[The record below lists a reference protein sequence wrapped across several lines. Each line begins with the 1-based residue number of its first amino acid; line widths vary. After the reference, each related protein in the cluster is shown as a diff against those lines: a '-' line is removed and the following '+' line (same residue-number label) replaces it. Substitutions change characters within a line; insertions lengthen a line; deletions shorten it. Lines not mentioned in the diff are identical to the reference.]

1 MSFIDYRD
9 FPLITP
15 LVEYLKVHSGALA
28 AEAIQGIE
36 RFSPSPERYIMDDV
50 RLFILPAIWQRK
62 RIDQAGLEPGDYR
75 EWRPSCSPQRLADS
89 TITLAALCDHPA
101 VVTAYYSMSMPGC
114 EIVPHTDNESA
125 IGAVY
130 RLHVG
135 LACPEGDCALEV
147 AGERREWLEGQAFMF
162 DSARVT
168 HAAWNRTERPRLILI
183 LDFDRAMLEESRK
196 AGLLSA

>member
-15 LVEYLKVHSGALA
+15 LVEYLKVNSEVLA
-28 AEAIQGIE
+28 AEAIRGIE

-50 RLFILPAIWQRK
+50 RLFILPSIWQRK

-75 EWRPSCSPQRLADS
+75 QWQPSSSHAQLAES
-89 TITLAALCDHPA
+89 TTTLSALCNHPA

-114 EIVPHTDNESA
+114 EIIPHTDNVSA
-125 IGAVY
+125 IGDVY

-135 LACPEGDCALEV
+135 LRCPDGDCALEV
-147 AGERREWLEGQAFMF
+147 DGERRQWRNGEAFVF
-162 DSARVT
+162 DSARVE
-168 HAAWNRTERPRLILI
+168 HAAWNRTDQPRLIAIIDL
-183 LDFDRAMLEESRK
+183 DRAMLEGSRQ
-196 AGLLSA
+196 AGILTA